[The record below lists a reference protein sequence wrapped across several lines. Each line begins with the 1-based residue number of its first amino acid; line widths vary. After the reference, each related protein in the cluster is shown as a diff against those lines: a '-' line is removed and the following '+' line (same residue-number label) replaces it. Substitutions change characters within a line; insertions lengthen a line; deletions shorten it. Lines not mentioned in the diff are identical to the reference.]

1 MDAEGG
7 LSMTNMLDDHIN
19 IHGTEVQNAWGFVM
33 NYLGKHDVCLLLIF
47 CIYLYLTLNY
57 RLGGDEEALK
67 DGRTI
72 Q

>member
-33 NYLGKHDVCLLLIF
+33 NYLGKHDVCLLLIL
-47 CIYLYLTLNY
+47 LYLPLSNFK
-57 RLGGDEEALK
+57 L
-67 DGRTI
+67 
-72 Q
+72 